1 MFSKKTTDTSGETA
15 ETVEKKQKKVR
26 ERKPMD
32 GHRKLSIVCG
42 VCVAVTVGAV
52 GFSAVQYTQASDLMA
67 EIDASTVE
75 VLVPSADI
83 PAGTA
88 ITAEN
93 LVMAKVPKTYIP
105 QDAAKKKKDISG
117 LTALTD
123 LTAGI
128 PIDLSCVSASKTPAG
143 VTSAVRSGYVAKMV
157 ALDVAP
163 GLSPMLAPGDYVTVS
178 GLVDKEVISYRN
190 IRVVALDGS
199 FSAPRGTAYTTVTL
213 ELTPEQADA
222 LLGAAIS
229 LTAESAED
237 HIVTDDIAPVDEVAP
252 VDQTTEEDVDA
263 Q

>member
-88 ITAEN
+88 ITTEN

-178 GLVDKEVISYRN
+178 GLVDKEVISYQN